1 MAADTETRYPFRDSP
16 FIPGLS
22 FTGRHRN
29 YTNADT
35 WYPSWAEDDNL
46 YSPWT
51 DGYILKTDSC
61 EPFDQS
67 HPGYPCNSLDF
78 MGRKA
83 ATAQA
88 RIIGDD
94 PLDLTVENLSPRIE
108 ASPAPYQG
116 RYPSAS
122 LVHNGVWYYG
132 TYCVDSD
139 GDPVL
144 PDWVTLGPLVGF
156 RWSIDYGKSWV
167 ETPHT
172 PEKSLFSENPA
183 LAPVKMGTPHFV
195 DFGRNMMH
203 SPDGKAYL
211 VGHGSVR
218 PDAAN
223 TWIRGDQV
231 YLARVS
237 PAIETIN
244 DPTAYEF
251 FGGYNEEKKAVWTHD
266 FTKIRPLLE
275 WEGHMGCVT
284 ITYNAPLQRYL
295 MCVTS
300 GLQRGRYDSMILE
313 AHDITGEWRMV
324 QYLPQFGPMAYF
336 LNFPSRFISPDGRL
350 AWLCYSA
357 NWHDKRL
364 AGDPQ
369 GSQYAMSLHEV
380 VLDIQE

>member
-51 DGYILKTDSC
+51 DGYILKTDSY

-122 LVHNGVWYYG
+122 LVHNGV
-132 TYCVDSD
+132 
-139 GDPVL
+139 
-144 PDWVTLGPLVGF
+144 
-156 RWSIDYGKSWV
+156 
-167 ETPHT
+167 
-172 PEKSLFSENPA
+172 
-183 LAPVKMGTPHFV
+183 
-195 DFGRNMMH
+195 
-203 SPDGKAYL
+203 
-211 VGHGSVR
+211 
-218 PDAAN
+218 
-223 TWIRGDQV
+223 
-231 YLARVS
+231 
-237 PAIETIN
+237 
-244 DPTAYEF
+244 
-251 FGGYNEEKKAVWTHD
+251 
-266 FTKIRPLLE
+266 
-275 WEGHMGCVT
+275 
-284 ITYNAPLQRYL
+284 
-295 MCVTS
+295 
-300 GLQRGRYDSMILE
+300 
-313 AHDITGEWRMV
+313 
-324 QYLPQFGPMAYF
+324 
-336 LNFPSRFISPDGRL
+336 
-350 AWLCYSA
+350 
-357 NWHDKRL
+357 
-364 AGDPQ
+364 
-369 GSQYAMSLHEV
+369 
-380 VLDIQE
+380 